1 MPKFLIQR
9 DIPQAGQLSTD
20 ELRALSRRSNEV
32 LERLGPEIQ
41 WVETYVTGDR
51 MTCVYIAPDAA
62 LVRRHAIEAGFPA
75 DRVDEIATIMDP
87 TTAEDHAMAR

>member
-9 DIPQAGQLSTD
+9 ELPGAGGLSPD

-32 LERLGPEIQ
+32 LERLGSQIQ

-51 MTCVYIAPDAA
+51 LTCVYIAPDAA
-62 LVRRHAIEAGFPA
+62 LVRRHATEAGFPA

-87 TTAEDHAMAR
+87 TTAEEPVMAR